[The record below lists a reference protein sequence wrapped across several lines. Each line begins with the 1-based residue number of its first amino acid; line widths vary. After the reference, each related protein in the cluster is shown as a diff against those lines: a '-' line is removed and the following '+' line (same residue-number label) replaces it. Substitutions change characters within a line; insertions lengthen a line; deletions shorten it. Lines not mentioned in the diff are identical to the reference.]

1 MKLTKL
7 CAGAAVL
14 AVMAGGAAAET
25 FKMQTFLGATAAT
38 TKAFEEMA
46 AQLKADTDGEVDIQ
60 VFPSG
65 AVVGPTETLEAVRN
79 GLLDGHYTGPTFFAG
94 VDPAFAVLGDTLSA
108 YPDTDVRD
116 NWFTEGGGLE
126 LGRQLY
132 AKYDMHMICTVHWPQ
147 EQIPSKVP
155 IRSVDDFQGIKIR
168 APGGLPSDLL
178 TRAGASLVNLTPGD
192 AISAL
197 ETGVLDASDLA
208 NVGLNMA
215 FGMYQ
220 NAPYS
225 VFARHSMPVTE
236 MSVSMSKWNA
246 LSDDAKAKF
255 QSSCEALSE
264 TLRTTLGEQETA
276 AIEKATNELNV
287 EFIEFGEVDAEKFRN
302 MLLEVWDDWGGRNAD
317 AQAIVDSHK
326 AYMTKLGIL

>member
-1 MKLTKL
+1 MKTILT
-7 CAGAAVL
+7 AASAL
-14 AVMAGGAAAET
+14 ALATAAQAET

-38 TKAFEEMA
+38 TTAFEEMA
-46 AQLKADTDGEVDIQ
+46 ADLAVATDGAVEIQ

-65 AVVGPTETLEAVRN
+65 AVVGPTDTLDAVRN

-108 YPDTDVRD
+108 YPNTDVRD
-116 NWFTEGGGLE
+116 QWFVDGGGLE
-126 LGRQLY
+126 LGRALY
-132 AKYDMHMICTVHWPQ
+132 AKYDMHMICVIHWPQ
-147 EQIPSKVP
+147 EQIPSTVP
-155 IRSVDDFQGIKIR
+155 IRTVDDFEGIKIR

-225 VFARHSMPVTE
+225 IFARHSMPVTD

-246 LSDDAKAKF
+246 LSDESKAAFEDA
-255 QSSCEALSE
+255 CNGLSDTLVE
-264 TLRTTLGEQETA
+264 TLGAQEEA
-276 AIEKATNELNV
+276 AIAEAKNDLGV
-287 EFIEFGEVDAEKFRN
+287 EFIEFDEAQAERFRE
-302 MLLEVWDDWGGRNAD
+302 MLLEVWDDWGARNGD
-317 AQAIVDSHK
+317 AKAIVDSHK
-326 AYMTKLGIL
+326 AYMTELGIL